1 MKKEAIASGD
11 QDKEDIC
18 FTRLRTSTLQLVCQK
33 AKPVFRV
40 KKHQLSRHFRLF
52 DSRCETMFSICENCR
67 SQAQPACNPSPYNNK
82 WGILAHS
89 VLSVLRRRARLSLIK
104 MEVGT
109 VCARP
114 DSTMLWCTNRDV
126 AGTRSRIPVTL
137 LGLNASGHT
146 STCWPI
152 RQ

>member
-40 KKHQLSRHFRLF
+40 KKHRLYRHFRLF

-67 SQAQPACNPSPYNNK
+67 SQAQSACNPSPYNNK
-82 WGILAHS
+82 WGYPRAFS
-89 VLSVLRRRARLSLIK
+89 V
-104 MEVGT
+104 VGAEAT
-109 VCARP
+109 SAF
-114 DSTMLWCTNRDV
+114 V
-126 AGTRSRIPVTL
+126 AQIETL
-137 LGLNASGHT
+137 LERDPESLSPFGVKRKWSHLVHAVSLSAKQAG
-146 STCWPI
+146 
-152 RQ
+152 QAQGKG